1 MAGLVILLAA
11 PAMGQHVDPMPSIT
25 IEIKD
30 STPKFLDALGALQPG
45 PEETLISVAA
55 LLHADKPIH
64 IRLAASIGGL
74 APDPATVSDKGVP
87 TIAIQVEAQP
97 LRTSETMAHEMTHA
111 VQIAMGTMDG
121 GFAHSI
127 GETVLAEGLAMRVA
141 RGLFPAQPESDFI
154 EARPGWLAE
163 ANAKRG
169 RILLDVRAVLNDS
182 DGATVTRFTKGTG
195 PAGLEREAYYV
206 AWLVTGY
213 WLSHGETYAE
223 IAHVKELDAPTRVAE
238 AIDKLLLESRR

>member
-1 MAGLVILLAA
+1 MAGLVTLLAG
-11 PAMGQHVDPMPSIT
+11 PAMGQHVDAVPSIT

-30 STPKFLDALGALQPG
+30 STSKFLDALGALHPA

-64 IRLAASIGGL
+64 IRLVASAGAIEHH
-74 APDPATVSDKGVP
+74 AVTVSEEGVP
-87 TIAIQVEAQP
+87 TVVISLEGAP
-97 LRTSETMAHEMTHA
+97 LQTSETMAHAMTHA
-111 VQIAMGTMDG
+111 VQISMGSKAG
-121 GFAHSI
+121 GIERSI

-141 RGLFPAQPESDFI
+141 RNLFPAEPETDFI
-154 EARPGWLAE
+154 ETRPGWFAD

-182 DGATVTRFTKGTG
+182 DRATVARFTSGTG
-195 PAGLEREAYYV
+195 PAGLECEAYYV

-213 WLSHGETYAE
+213 WLSHGESYAE
-223 IAHVKELDAPTRVAE
+223 IARVKAQDAPTRVAE
-238 AIDKLLLESRR
+238 AIDKLLAEGRR